1 MSELLLDIGSA
12 VTIVGLVLAVLK
24 MYLEQRKAKKER
36 ELQKKYLLTLSQLV
50 KSLESQQ
57 QLEKE
62 KLQWDKLTGIGK
74 MLGWV
79 AEHLEEE

>member
-1 MSELLLDIGSA
+1 MSESLKDIGSITAIVSLAIA
-12 VTIVGLVLAVLK
+12 VVKL
-24 MYLEQRKAKKER
+24 YLDQRKAKKER
-36 ELQKKYLLTLSQLV
+36 QLQKEYLLTLSQLV

-74 MLGWV
+74 TLGWI
-79 AEHLEEE
+79 AEHLEEK